1 MLKKEKA
8 DDSERS
14 VAVSGGIIHQQRKE
28 SSHSDTITGQKRVE
42 EGGQET
48 LPFPN
53 QNSLFKLHLQNIYIY
68 IEGVDI
74 YYIYILKT
82 DIPQRNK
89 ITCTVDT

>member
-1 MLKKEKA
+1 MIVKA
-8 DDSERS
+8 VWLIAEEEYTNK
-14 VAVSGGIIHQQRKE
+14 GRKVRIVTQ
-28 SSHSDTITGQKRVE
+28 SQGVVG
-42 EGGQET
+42 GGQET

-89 ITCTVDT
+89 ITCTVDH